1 MCNTKWHKIIFSFFP
16 KLVLSCNGKGAFLY
30 FPIKLCCCSL
40 HPIQAPTLM
49 KQCLQLPS
57 QTYKHKARGE
67 NMLCLHNS
75 LYIYR
80 PIMCLQDFD
89 IRHCHWQTCSQKMS
103 FWVFK
108 PLYGIIQQSVGL
120 LLTNKHWQNIS
131 TNRETEM
138 WNKIEYV
145 KYKTLNIVTFILGG
159 QCVIEKIAP
168 QEDVHLWSLCWTGQP
183 INKLN
188 FWIFWGCVCAN
199 STSKQ

>member
-120 LLTNKHWQNIS
+120 LLTNKHW
-131 TNRETEM
+131 
-138 WNKIEYV
+138 
-145 KYKTLNIVTFILGG
+145 
-159 QCVIEKIAP
+159 VIE
-168 QEDVHLWSLCWTGQP
+168 H
-183 INKLN
+183 INKQRN
-188 FWIFWGCVCAN
+188 RNV
-199 STSKQ
+199 K